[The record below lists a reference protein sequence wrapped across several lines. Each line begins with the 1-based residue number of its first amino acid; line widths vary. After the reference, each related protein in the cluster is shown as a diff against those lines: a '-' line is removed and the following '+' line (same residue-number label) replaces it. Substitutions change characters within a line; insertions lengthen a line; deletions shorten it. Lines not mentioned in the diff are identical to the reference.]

1 MGENLDVTLCGEESS
16 FENLTLTVGNG
27 TKLALKNVSITGDR
41 TLLKLAGGN
50 VLTLSERNEL
60 DGRSDTPENEN
71 PTVTVGGDLTING
84 TGSLCVSAQVNNAAI
99 YVNSGSTLHQNG
111 GTLSIFKTDKL
122 GFAGGAFY
130 ANGSTY
136 ELTGGTLC
144 GRTDSD
150 NVAVLSADSVT
161 VTGGEIRVTAEK
173 SPAALLG
180 SVTLKDCTATVY
192 GHSGN
197 SAKMSAAYEGERAI
211 PSLRSQ
217 SGVQWKELLPFTDVT
232 AEKLWYDDVAFCYA
246 RGWMQGT
253 GKDTFAPASSM
264 TRAMFVTAL
273 YRAAGSPAVKS
284 AVPFTDLK
292 ADWYKKAVAWAAE
305 TGVVQGTSKTAFSPD
320 DVLTVEQAA
329 VLMQRYLKDKMTA
342 DANAALPESAG
353 AVSSWARDGVAWAY
367 GARLLEKD
375 DLSAPA
381 EAAGRVLLAQL
392 LHRSMS

>member
-1 MGENLDVTLCGEESS
+1 MKETAVTGVIPTFTAGERPEDVPPPEEKTEQATGAELPLVENGAVKASGTYRIPWFSTGTITVGENLDVTLCGEESS

-41 TLLKLAGGN
+41 ALLKLAGGN

-161 VTGGEIRVTAEK
+161 VTGD
-173 SPAALLG
+173 P
-180 SVTLKDCTATVY
+180 
-192 GHSGN
+192 
-197 SAKMSAAYEGERAI
+197 
-211 PSLRSQ
+211 
-217 SGVQWKELLPFTDVT
+217 
-232 AEKLWYDDVAFCYA
+232 
-246 RGWMQGT
+246 
-253 GKDTFAPASSM
+253 
-264 TRAMFVTAL
+264 
-273 YRAAGSPAVKS
+273 
-284 AVPFTDLK
+284 
-292 ADWYKKAVAWAAE
+292 
-305 TGVVQGTSKTAFSPD
+305 
-320 DVLTVEQAA
+320 
-329 VLMQRYLKDKMTA
+329 
-342 DANAALPESAG
+342 
-353 AVSSWARDGVAWAY
+353 RDGREVPCGAAWQRDAQ
-367 GARLLEKD
+367 GLHCNGLWTQRKQCKNERCLR
-375 DLSAPA
+375 
-381 EAAGRVLLAQL
+381 GRKGHPLAQITKRRAVERIAPV
-392 LHRSMS
+392 HRCDSGKALV